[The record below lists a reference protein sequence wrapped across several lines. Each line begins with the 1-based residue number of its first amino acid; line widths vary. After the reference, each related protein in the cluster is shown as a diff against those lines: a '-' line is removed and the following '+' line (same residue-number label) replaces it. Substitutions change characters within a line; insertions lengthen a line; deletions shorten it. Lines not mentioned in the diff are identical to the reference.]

1 MYKREI
7 FQKIIKRFNEPKLF
21 IQVLYGPRQVGKTT
35 LALQIKKSV
44 KMPCHYVSADEPNL
58 KTNSWI
64 EQQWEIARLLSK
76 KSKKSLL
83 IIDEIQKIQ
92 NWSETVKKLWD
103 EDVINKQSVFVL
115 LLGSSQLI
123 LSKGLGESLT
133 GRYEAINI
141 THWSYKEMKEAFGF
155 DIAKYIYFGGY
166 PGCVNIIN
174 DWKRWSSYII
184 NSLIE
189 TTISKDILQM
199 TRIDKPALLKQL
211 FYLGCLYSGQI
222 LSYQKILGQ
231 LQDAGN
237 TTTLAH
243 YLDLL
248 NNAGLLCGL
257 QKYAGQKIRQRG
269 SSPKFIALNTAL
281 ISAQSS
287 LNFLSAKKD
296 SEFWGRLVESAIGAY
311 LINSAPVNKIEVFY
325 WNSLNKE
332 VDFVLKKAERIIA
345 IEVKSGRKK
354 QTLPGLESFSKEFK
368 VHKKYL
374 IGTGGIPIKE
384 FFEINLDDLF

>member
-7 FQKIIKRFNEPKLF
+7 FYEIIKRFKGPRHF

-35 LALQIKKSV
+35 LALQIKKSIN
-44 KMPCHYVSADEPNL
+44 MPCHYVVADEPNL

-64 EQQWEIARLLSK
+64 EQQWEVARLLSK
-76 KSKKSLL
+76 KSGKSLL

-92 NWSETVKKLWD
+92 GWSETVKKLWD
-103 EDVINKQSVFVL
+103 EDTVNKQTIYVL

-123 LSKGLGESLT
+123 LSKGLGESLA

-141 THWSYKEMKEAFGF
+141 THWFFKEMKDAFGF
-155 DIAKYIYFGGY
+155 TIDEYIYFGGY
-166 PGCVNIIN
+166 PGCANIIN
-174 DWKRWSSYII
+174 DWKRWASYII

-199 TRIDKPALLKQL
+199 TRIDKPALLKRL
-211 FYLGCLYSGQI
+211 FYLGCLYSGQV

-248 NNAGLLCGL
+248 NNAGMLCGL

-269 SSPKFIALNTAL
+269 SSPKFISLNTAL
-281 ISAQSS
+281 ISAQAALDFSA
-287 LNFLSAKKD
+287 AKKD

-311 LINSAPVNKIEVFY
+311 LINSAKESKIEVFY
-325 WNSLNKE
+325 WSSLNRE
-332 VDFVLKKAERIIA
+332 VDFVLKKGERIIA

-354 QTLPGLESFSKEFK
+354 QSLPGMEAFSKEFK

-374 IGTGGIPIKE
+374 VGTGGIPIKE
-384 FFEINLDDLF
+384 FLEIKIEEL